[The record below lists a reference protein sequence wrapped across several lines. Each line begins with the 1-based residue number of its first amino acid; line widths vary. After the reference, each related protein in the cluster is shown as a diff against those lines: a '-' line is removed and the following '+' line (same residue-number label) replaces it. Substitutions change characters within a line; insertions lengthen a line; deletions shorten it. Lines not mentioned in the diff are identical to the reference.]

1 MGRFRFGTLLVGLAL
16 AVAACG
22 GGSGS
27 KTGGKVTLHLGYF
40 ANVTHAPAIIG
51 LDKGFFSEALGSGV
65 KIDAKT
71 FNAGPDVVTGIF
83 SDALDIAYIGP
94 NPAINAFAQS
104 DGKAIRII
112 SGSTSGGAA
121 LVVEPRITSANQL
134 KGKILGSPQLGN
146 TQDVALRAWL
156 KTQGLKTTKEG
167 GGDVR
172 INPQP
177 NAQSLETFKA
187 GTIAGAWVPEPWAAR
202 LQLDGGGKVLV
213 DEKTLWPDGKF
224 VTTHVIVRTAFLR
237 EHADLV
243 TKFLGGHIR
252 AVEFA
257 SAHADESQ
265 TIVNAAIE
273 RITGKGLSAAVIKAA
288 WKNLAFTVDPIA
300 SSLRKSAKDA
310 EEAGLLEKVDLAGIY
325 DLRALNQLLKSAG
338 KAGIAV

>member
-1 MGRFRFGTLLVGLAL
+1 MGRFRVGALLVGLAL

-22 GGSGS
+22 GGSGP
-27 KTGGKVTLHLGYF
+27 KTGGQVTLRLGYF

-51 LDKGFFSEALGSGV
+51 LDKGFFSEALGSSV
-65 KIDAKT
+65 TIDAKT

-121 LVVEPRITSANQL
+121 LVVKPGITSARQL

-187 GTIAGAWVPEPWAAR
+187 GTIQGAWVPEPWATR
-202 LQLDGGGKVLV
+202 LQLDGGGTVLV
-213 DEKTLWPDGKF
+213 DEKTLWPEGKF

-237 EHADLV
+237 RHPDIV
-243 TKFLGGHIR
+243 SKFLAGHLR

-257 SAHADESQ
+257 TNDPDASQ
-265 TIVNAAIE
+265 MIVNAAIE
-273 RITGKGLSAAVIKAA
+273 RITGKGLSEAVIKAA
-288 WKNLAFTVDPIA
+288 WKKLTFTADPLA

-310 EEAGLLEKVDLAGIY
+310 EEAGLLDKVDLTGIY

-338 KAGIAV
+338 KTEIAV